1 MIYNSDDIQKIIPH
15 RYPFLLVDRIESIE
29 GNKVVGIKC
38 ISANEMQFL
47 GHFPQ
52 KAIMPGVLQLEA
64 LAQTVAVMLLS
75 KEENKGKIGLFA
87 GINKV
92 RFKRQVIPGDVLKL
106 EAEVTRER
114 MGIRRNKKPCT
125 QHAFPAQQLLR
136 TTGGNISLFARI

>member
-87 GINKV
+87 GINKA

-106 EAEVTRER
+106 EADVTRER
-114 MGIRRNKKPCT
+114 MGIAFVNAVASVDGEGALTAEMMFAVEDPKK
-125 QHAFPAQQLLR
+125 
-136 TTGGNISLFARI
+136 

>member
-1 MIYNSDDIQKIIPH
+1 MIYNSDEIQKIIPH

-87 GINKV
+87 GINKA

-114 MGIRRNKKPCT
+114 MGIAFVNAVASVDGEVALIAEMMFAVEDPKK
-125 QHAFPAQQLLR
+125 
-136 TTGGNISLFARI
+136 

>member
-87 GINKV
+87 GINKA

-106 EAEVTRER
+106 EADVTRER
-114 MGIRRNKKPCT
+114 MGIAFVIAVARVDGEVALSAEMMFAVEDPKK
-125 QHAFPAQQLLR
+125 
-136 TTGGNISLFARI
+136 

>member
-1 MIYNSDDIQKIIPH
+1 MLYNSNDIQKIIPH

-29 GNKVVGIKC
+29 GNKVVGSKC

-52 KAIMPGVLQLEA
+52 KHIMPGVLMLEA

-87 GINKV
+87 GINKA
-92 RFKRQVIPGDVLKL
+92 RFKRQVIPGDKL
-106 EAEVTRER
+106 TLTWEVTKER
-114 MGIRRNKKPCT
+114 MGIVFVNAVAT
-125 QHAFPAQQLLR
+125 VDDEVAVSGELM
-136 TTGGNISLFARI
+136 FALDEA

>member
-1 MIYNSDDIQKIIPH
+1 MLYNSDEIQEIIPH

-87 GINKV
+87 GINKA

-106 EAEVTRER
+106 EAEVIRER
-114 MGIRRNKKPCT
+114 MGIAFV
-125 QHAFPAQQLLR
+125 QAFPAQQLLR
-136 TTGGNISLFARI
+136 TTGKNI

>member
-1 MIYNSDDIQKIIPH
+1 MIYNSDEIQKIIPH

-29 GNKVVGIKC
+29 GNKVTGIKC

-47 GHFPQ
+47 GHFPE

-75 KEENKGKIGLFA
+75 REENKGKIGLFA
-87 GINKV
+87 GINKA

-106 EAEVTRER
+106 EAEITKER
-114 MGIRRNKKPCT
+114 MGIAFVNAVASVDGEIALTAEMMFAVEDPNK
-125 QHAFPAQQLLR
+125 
-136 TTGGNISLFARI
+136 

>member
-75 KEENKGKIGLFA
+75 KEEIGLFA
-87 GINKV
+87 GINKA

-114 MGIRRNKKPCT
+114 MGIAFVNAVASVDGEIALTAEMMFAVEDPKK
-125 QHAFPAQQLLR
+125 
-136 TTGGNISLFARI
+136 

>member
-87 GINKV
+87 GINKA

-114 MGIRRNKKPCT
+114 MGIAFVNAVASVEGEVALTAEMMLAVEDPKK
-125 QHAFPAQQLLR
+125 
-136 TTGGNISLFARI
+136 

>member
-1 MIYNSDDIQKIIPH
+1 MIYNSDEIQKIIPH

-29 GNKVVGIKC
+29 GNKVTGIKC

-47 GHFPQ
+47 GHFPE

-75 KEENKGKIGLFA
+75 REENKGKIGLFA
-87 GINKV
+87 GINKA

-114 MGIRRNKKPCT
+114 MGIAFVNAVTSVDGEIALTAEMMFAVEDPNK
-125 QHAFPAQQLLR
+125 
-136 TTGGNISLFARI
+136 

>member
-1 MIYNSDDIQKIIPH
+1 MIYNSDEIQKIIPH

-87 GINKV
+87 GINKA

-114 MGIRRNKKPCT
+114 MGIAFVNAVASVDGEVALTAEMMFALEDPNK
-125 QHAFPAQQLLR
+125 
-136 TTGGNISLFARI
+136 

>member
-1 MIYNSDDIQKIIPH
+1 MLYNSNDIQEIIPH

-47 GHFPQ
+47 GHFPE
-52 KAIMPGVLQLEA
+52 KHIMPGVLQLEA

-87 GINKV
+87 GIDKA
-92 RFKRQVIPGDVLKL
+92 RFKRQVIPGDVLRL
-106 EAEVTRER
+106 EAEVIRER
-114 MGIRRNKKPCT
+114 MGIAWVKAVASVDGEVALT
-125 QHAFPAQQLLR
+125 AEMM
-136 TTGGNISLFARI
+136 FAVSDK

>member
-1 MIYNSDDIQKIIPH
+1 MIYNSDEIQKIIPH

-29 GNKVVGIKC
+29 GNKVTGIKC

-47 GHFPQ
+47 GHFPE

-75 KEENKGKIGLFA
+75 REENKGKIGLFA
-87 GINKV
+87 GINKA

-114 MGIRRNKKPCT
+114 MGIAFVNAVASVDREIALTAEMMFAVEDPNK
-125 QHAFPAQQLLR
+125 
-136 TTGGNISLFARI
+136 

>member
-87 GINKV
+87 GINKA

-114 MGIRRNKKPCT
+114 MGIAFVNAVASVDGEVALTAEMMFGVEDPKK
-125 QHAFPAQQLLR
+125 
-136 TTGGNISLFARI
+136 

>member
-87 GINKV
+87 GINKA

-106 EAEVTRER
+106 EADVTRER
-114 MGIRRNKKPCT
+114 MGI
-125 QHAFPAQQLLR
+125 AFVNAVASVDGEVAL
-136 TTGGNISLFARI
+136 TAEMMFAVEDPPQ

>member
-1 MIYNSDDIQKIIPH
+1 MLYNSNDIQKIIPH

-29 GNKVVGIKC
+29 GNKVVGSKC

-52 KAIMPGVLQLEA
+52 KHIMPGVLMLEA

-87 GINKV
+87 GINKA
-92 RFKRQVIPGDVLKL
+92 RFKRQVIPGDKL
-106 EAEVTRER
+106 TLTCEVTKER
-114 MGIRRNKKPCT
+114 MGIVFVNSVAT
-125 QHAFPAQQLLR
+125 VDDEVAVSGELM
-136 TTGGNISLFARI
+136 FAIDEA

>member
-1 MIYNSDDIQKIIPH
+1 MLYNSNDIQKIIPH

-29 GNKVVGIKC
+29 GNKVVGSKC

-52 KAIMPGVLQLEA
+52 KHIMPGVLMLEA

-87 GINKV
+87 GINKA
-92 RFKRQVIPGDVLKL
+92 RFKRQVIPGDKL
-106 EAEVTRER
+106 TL
-114 MGIRRNKKPCT
+114 T
-125 QHAFPAQQLLR
+125 
-136 TTGGNISLFARI
+136 

>member
-87 GINKV
+87 GINKA

-114 MGIRRNKKPCT
+114 MGIAFVNAVASVDGEIALTAEMMFAVEDTNK
-125 QHAFPAQQLLR
+125 
-136 TTGGNISLFARI
+136 